1 MRDHARAKSDDHE
14 ARACAVNPFE
24 YPEGGPVRLARPP
37 AAYVQRPARDDG
49 QGGPSGLDR
58 TAPETRDAVR
68 RPFSFDP
75 GARPPSPAGD
85 GSALD
90 PEPGQRC
97 PPPPLAPLS
106 KSPRSVAR
114 LAAYAARDAES
125 YTRGQ
130 AVSPT
135 RPLSEC
141 DAQWNELLNGHR
153 FESVT
158 VKQKHFIDIA
168 PMRDEA
174 REISR

>member
-1 MRDHARAKSDDHE
+1 MAKGKSGKAKDKAQQDVPPGERKAGPELDAAHE
-14 ARACAVNPFE
+14 AAVLENL
-24 YPEGGPVRLARPP
+24 GP
-37 AAYVQRPARDDG
+37 
-49 QGGPSGLDR
+49 
-58 TAPETRDAVR
+58 TIH
-68 RPFSFDP
+68 
-75 GARPPSPAGD
+75 AGF
-85 GSALD
+85 
-90 PEPGQRC
+90 
-97 PPPPLAPLS
+97 
-106 KSPRSVAR
+106 AR